1 MLFYGKEENTQKK
14 NKWKHNKKEDAGSP
28 KRNQE
33 EEIDTCGS

>member
-1 MLFYGKEENTQKK
+1 MKK
-14 NKWKHNKKEDAGSP
+14 TRRDSRDKRKHNKKGDAGSP